1 MKNYKKMKQFLSLTI
16 TLFISLT
23 GISQNSDTAKRLLDE
38 ASSTISNYN
47 NVYIEFDYTLINK
60 SADVEQNNKGD
71 LTIQGNKYTV
81 NFFGTTQIH
90 DGSKTYTIIPEN
102 EEVNVSLADADE
114 ENIITPSKFY
124 SFYKKGYTYS
134 LDNQKQI
141 GNKQIQFVKLI
152 PIDSHSDIAEIL
164 IGIEIKSKHIYKII
178 EIGKND
184 TQTILSIIKYLSN
197 QNLNENIFV
206 FDNKKFESLGYII
219 ND

>member
-1 MKNYKKMKQFLSLTI
+1 MKQFLSLTI

-71 LTIQGNKYTV
+71 LTIQGDKYTV

>member
-1 MKNYKKMKQFLSLTI
+1 MKQFLSLTI

-23 GISQNSDTAKRLLDE
+23 GISQNSDTAKKLLDE
-38 ASSTISNYN
+38 ASSTIRNYN